1 MSQDEK
7 GEATTEMSAHPW
19 YKLRAENERMRIQL
33 TQTEVECAR
42 LREEVERSQ
51 QELSAIEEA
60 LFHPYPQRTMV
71 QAIQEVRVE
80 CERRAND
87 WAAAIR
93 AIGER
98 DAELTQLR
106 AAIAAKGVVPDEL
119 FARLETWTHQH
130 GEALCPRPGV
140 SDTFGD
146 GMRVAK
152 EEVSSMLAFAIRNW
166 HTTAP
171 VEGCQTLGDGSN
183 GVPASPNVPIVVT
196 SDGPERGDT
205 LRGVTQDELL
215 DVLEKKDQ
223 YIRQLKGTI
232 KGQQGS
238 IDKMQKELYGLRHG
252 VWVNRFVEAVAHV
265 NAARKDALEA
275 ALRECNDPNIRRGE
289 TVNGFSRHYAQ
300 RIEKLIRE
308 VEAGKSGA
316 EG

>member
-19 YKLRAENERMRIQL
+19 YNLRAENERMRIQL
-33 TQTEVECAR
+33 AQTEVECAR
-42 LREEVERSQ
+42 LREEVESSQ

-71 QAIQEVRVE
+71 QAIQELRVE

-98 DAELTQLR
+98 DAELTHLR

-119 FARLETWTHQH
+119 FARLETWAHQH
-130 GEALCPRPGV
+130 GEALCPRPGF

-146 GMRVAK
+146 GMRVVK

-166 HTTAP
+166 P
-171 VEGCQTLGDGSN
+171 TLGDGSN
-183 GVPASPNVPIVVT
+183 GVPASPNVPFVVT

-205 LRGVTQDELL
+205 LRGVTQDGLL
-215 DVLEKKDQ
+215 DALDKKDK

-238 IDKMQKELYGLRHG
+238 IDKMQKELFVLRHG
-252 VWVNRFVEAVAHV
+252 MWVNRFVEAVAHV

-275 ALRECNDPNIRRGE
+275 ALRECNDPFIRRGE

-308 VEAGKSGA
+308 VETGKSRA